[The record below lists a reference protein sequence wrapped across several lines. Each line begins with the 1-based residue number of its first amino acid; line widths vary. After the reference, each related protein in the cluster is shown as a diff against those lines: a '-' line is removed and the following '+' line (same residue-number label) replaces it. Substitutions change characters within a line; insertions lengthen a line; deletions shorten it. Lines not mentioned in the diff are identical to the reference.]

1 MNTQTENSP
10 PSKPPEVKP
19 AAKPLS
25 TGPARVK
32 TRHFLLVLS
41 FLLCVVIPSTLGF
54 WYLYGFAK
62 DQYGSTLAFSVR
74 SEEFTSPLDLLGGL
88 GQIST
93 SASADSDILYEYMQS
108 QKLVENIDKNINLR
122 SLYAK
127 AEGDIVF
134 GYDENGAIEDLLE
147 YWIRMVD
154 ISYDSGTRLTEVVIK
169 AFAPEDAQ
177 LIAGEIQKES
187 TALINRLNLVARED
201 ATRYAKQELDLSAV
215 RLKDARQE
223 LTQFRTT
230 TQIIDP
236 LTNLQGQM
244 GLLSQLEQQ
253 LAEALISSDLL
264 KDTTSSSDPRLLQAE
279 RRIEVIQTRINAERD
294 RLAGVNG
301 RGEGTLSTLFGDFE
315 RLSVEQKFAE
325 ESYLLALST
334 HNTAVL
340 EAQRQSLYLAA
351 HIEPTL
357 AETSQYP
364 KRGLL
369 GSLFMVFLL
378 FGWSILAL
386 VFYSLRDRR

>member
-1 MNTQTENSP
+1 MNEQTENSP
-10 PSKPPEVKP
+10 SSEIAPTTKR
-19 AAKPLS
+19 LS
-25 TGPARVK
+25 TGPTRAK
-32 TRHFLLVLS
+32 KRHFMLIFS
-41 FLLCVVIPSTLGF
+41 FLICVLIPSALGF
-54 WYLYGFAK
+54 GYLYSIAK

-74 SEEFTSPLDLLGGL
+74 SEDFASPLDLLGGL
-88 GQIST
+88 GKIST
-93 SASADSDILYEYMQS
+93 STSADSDILYEYMQS

-122 SLYAK
+122 GLYAK
-127 AEGDIVF
+127 AEGDIIF
-134 GYDENGAIEDLLE
+134 GYDKTGSIEDLLE
-147 YWIRMVD
+147 YWIKMVD
-154 ISYDSGTRLTEVVIK
+154 ISYDSSTRLTEVVIK
-169 AFAPEDAQ
+169 AFSPEDAQ
-177 LIAGEIQKES
+177 LIAREIQKES
-187 TALINRLNLVARED
+187 TALINQLSLVARKD
-201 ATRYAKQELDLSAV
+201 ATRYAKQELDLSAAK
-215 RLKDARQE
+215 LKDARQE

-236 LTNLQGQM
+236 LTNLKGQM

-264 KDTTSSSDPRLLQAE
+264 KDTTSASDPRLLHAD
-279 RRIEVIQTRINAERD
+279 RRIDVIQNRINAERD

-301 RGEGTLSTLFGDFE
+301 QGEGTLSTLVGDFE

-325 ESYLLALST
+325 ESYLLALSAY
-334 HNTAVL
+334 NAAVL

-369 GSLFMVFLL
+369 GSFFAVFLL

-386 VFYSLRDRR
+386 IFYSLRDRR